1 MKPGASDSGLQ
12 VVVIG
17 LGMTPVGEHWE
28 LSLRQLGVDAM
39 RRALAEAGGLLPQ
52 AIYVGNMLAPALS
65 GQTHLGALLADSA
78 ALRGAE
84 AATFEAAGA
93 SGGAAFR
100 QACLA
105 IWSGVVESVLV
116 VGVEKMTDRVG
127 SSVDA
132 ALAMATDADF
142 EAVHGMTPV
151 AQAALRMRRYLHG
164 RTAPDDALAGFPV
177 TAHANALTNPL
188 AMFHRS
194 IELEDYRQA
203 PMVSAPVNLY
213 DCAPWADGAAAVVL
227 TRGDRVPSGLAARG
241 VLVIGSAVATA
252 PLALHDQPDLL
263 DLAASRL
270 SAGKAFAQAGLSPA
284 DVDVLELHDA
294 FSIDAALALEAAGF
308 AEPGEGWR
316 LAAEGEIGRTG
327 RVPLSTFGG
336 SKARGEVGGA
346 TGIYQIAETALQLQG
361 RAGAN
366 QVSNA
371 RIGMVQCL
379 GGAGATAVTHLLQ
392 AF

>member
-1 MKPGASDSGLQ
+1 MNPAALPSEFQ

-17 LGMTPVGEHWE
+17 LAMTPVDEHWE

-39 RRALAEAGGLLPQ
+39 RRALAEAGGVLPQ
-52 AIYVGNMLAPALS
+52 AVYVGNMLAPALS
-65 GQTHLGALLADSA
+65 GQTHLGALLADFA

-105 IWSGVVESVLV
+105 IWSGVVESALV

-132 ALAMATDADF
+132 ALAMTTDADF
-142 EAVHGMTPV
+142 EAVQGMTPV
-151 AQAALRMRRYLHG
+151 AQAALRMRRYLHSYG
-164 RTAPDDALAGFPV
+164 TPDDALAGFPV

-194 IELEDYRQA
+194 IDLQDYRQA
-203 PMVSAPVNLY
+203 PMVSPPVSLY
-213 DCAPWADGAAAVVL
+213 DAAPWADGAAAVVL
-227 TRGDRVPSGLAARG
+227 IRSDRVPPGLLAAQVR
-241 VLVIGSAVATA
+241 VVGSAVATA

-284 DVDVLELHDA
+284 DVDVLELHDV

-308 AEPGEGWR
+308 AQPGEGWR
-316 LAAEGEIGRTG
+316 VAAEGETGRDG
-327 RVPLSTFGG
+327 RVPVSTFGG

-346 TGIYQIAETALQLQG
+346 TGVYQIAETVLQLQG

-366 QVSNA
+366 QVANA
-371 RIGMVQCL
+371 RIGMAQCL
-379 GGAGATAVTHLLQ
+379 GGAGATAVTHLLE
-392 AF
+392 AA